1 MEEKMYQ
8 VKDIMQMYGISRD
21 TIKYYEK
28 QGMIEPSRN
37 DNGYR
42 VFDMLNVEKLKKIL
56 DLRDLGFSVKEVAEM
71 LKDEQVERSGE
82 ALLTLRKRTE
92 EEIRTLY
99 KKMEKIRIYERS
111 FYDNKRFLN
120 GFNVEYNFEFCLDCP
135 MIEETD
141 KCSYFVREANI
152 LSVNMNGEIVGK
164 RKSNIILNNCDLQE
178 RCKKC
183 RKTGEKIAHVY
194 RGMVPYENEAQ
205 TKNIIQKN
213 YMDLI
218 KAGYQLK
225 EMVFITKKILKSG
238 EKERLFL
245 DIRIPIEE

>member
-1 MEEKMYQ
+1 MEEKLYQ

-28 QGMIEPSRN
+28 QGFIEPSRN

-42 VFDMLNVEKLKKIL
+42 VFDIFNVEKMKKIL

-71 LKDEQVERSGE
+71 LKDEQVERSGK
-82 ALLTLRKRTE
+82 ALLNLRIRTE
-92 EEIRTLY
+92 EEIQTLY

-111 FYDNKRFLN
+111 FYDNKRFVN

-141 KCSYFVREANI
+141 KCSYFVREADVLSINI
-152 LSVNMNGEIVGK
+152 EGEIVDK
-164 RKSNIILNNCDLQE
+164 RKSSIILNNCDLQE
-178 RCKKC
+178 RCGKC
-183 RKTGEKIAHVY
+183 GKTSEKVARAY
-194 RGMVPYENEAQ
+194 RGMILYENEEQ
-205 TKNIIQKN
+205 TKNVIRKN
-213 YMDLI
+213 YTDVQ

-225 EMVFITKKILKSG
+225 GVVYVIRKILKRG
-238 EKERLFL
+238 GQERLFL
-245 DIRIPIEE
+245 DIRIPVEE